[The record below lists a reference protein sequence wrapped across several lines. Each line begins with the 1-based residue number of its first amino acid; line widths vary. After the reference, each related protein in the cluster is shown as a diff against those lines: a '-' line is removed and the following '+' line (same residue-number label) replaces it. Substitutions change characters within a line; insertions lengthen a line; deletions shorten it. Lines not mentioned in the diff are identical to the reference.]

1 MSSRSGR
8 SSTPKKST
16 QRRPNKAQQRASQVR
31 AAQTVTAP
39 PVAVAPEPQRDV
51 ASVESLEE
59 APGRP
64 ARRERVTSRP
74 NVRPRPAQSRVV
86 ARTVG
91 MTREQEYAVI
101 KADLVRLLI
110 TFGIVMVIM
119 LVLLLVIGQ

>member
-8 SSTPKKST
+8 SSTPKKSK

-91 MTREQEYAVI
+91 ITREQEYSVI

>member
-39 PVAVAPEPQRDV
+39 PVAVAPEPQGDV

-59 APGRP
+59 TPGRP

-91 MTREQEYAVI
+91 MPREQEYAVI

-119 LVLLLVIGQ
+119 LVLLIVIGQ